1 MSKNNK
7 SGRIK
12 ILPDSVAL
20 RIAAGEVIDR
30 PFSVVRE
37 LLDNSI
43 DAGSTNIDLYV
54 DNGGID
60 SIRVVDD
67 GRGMNRE
74 DLEICYLPYSTS
86 KIDTMEDLDQLQT
99 LGFRGEALS
108 SIASC
113 SKLEITSKIEKE
125 HPNKIIVHSSK
136 LLSFSETGGS
146 DGTIIDV
153 SDLFYSIPARKKFL
167 KRSSAE
173 ATACKKTFLEKALPF
188 PNISFR
194 FFTDNKLK
202 IFLPVSTLKNRI
214 SAAYPGVFDNKLLH
228 EISSQHKDFNIKIIA
243 GDPALHRSDRR
254 YMQVFL
260 NNRRI
265 NEFALVQAA
274 EYGYSEFLP
283 GGNFPVIFLFLEV
296 DPSLIDFNIHPAKKE
311 VRFRN
316 LQEIHRSVVD
326 TIKSFLSTFEYNYS
340 KSISNNEPSRDFS
353 GFTEILRERDIEYR
367 HTPFKKYNSPEREKS
382 FNTQNKTSFPVDKF
396 QTLNVTPPDNNQVK
410 SNKNI
415 LYMGQLF
422 NLFLLTAIDD
432 IFYFIDQHAAHEKI
446 LFNEFK
452 SKNRKTQELLIPYLF
467 DLNNEKEEILKND
480 LQEYKSLGFNFEF
493 LGNNKWQ
500 LLEVPEYSIGK
511 EDIIVNFVKSQAGRV
526 SDLETELYADMAC
539 KSAIKDGDIID
550 NTTAIELIEKTLNL
564 QNARCPHGRP
574 VWFQVSREELFH
586 FVGRL

>member
-1 MSKNNK
+1 MIKNIK

-12 ILPDSVAL
+12 ILPDSVAI

-43 DAGSTNIDLYV
+43 DAGSTSIDLYV
-54 DNGGID
+54 DGGGID
-60 SIRVVDD
+60 HIRVVDN
-67 GRGMNRE
+67 GRGMSKK

-86 KIDTMEDLDQLQT
+86 KIDTLEDLVQLQT

-108 SIASC
+108 SIAAC
-113 SKLEITSKIEKE
+113 SKLGITSKIDKT

-136 LLSFSETGGS
+136 LLSFTETGGS

-173 ATACKKTFLEKALPF
+173 ATACKKMFLEKTLPF
-188 PNISFR
+188 PDISFR

-202 IFLPVSTLKNRI
+202 IFLPVSTLKERI
-214 SAAYPGVFDNKLLH
+214 SAAYPGVFNIKLLH
-228 EISSQHKDFNIKIIA
+228 EISSQHKDFLIKIIA

-254 YMQVFL
+254 YIQVFL

-265 NEFALVQAA
+265 NEYAFVQAA
-274 EYGYSEFLP
+274 EYGYAEFLP
-283 GGNFPVIFLFLEV
+283 GGNYPVIFLFLEV

-326 TIKSFLSTFEYNYS
+326 TIKSFLSTFEYKYKKSILENEPPRDFTEFSEMIKGKKTQTNNYS
-340 KSISNNEPSRDFS
+340 
-353 GFTEILRERDIEYR
+353 
-367 HTPFKKYNSPEREKS
+367 
-382 FNTQNKTSFPVDKF
+382 NTYKQNISFPVNEIKAHY
-396 QTLNVTPPDNNQVK
+396 LTPSHIVSEKPDNR
-410 SNKNI
+410 I
-415 LYMGQLF
+415 IYMGQLF
-422 NLFLLTAIDD
+422 NLFLLTSIDN

-446 LFNEFK
+446 LFNKLKEK
-452 SKNRKTQELLIPYLF
+452 KGDTQELLIPFIFELSPEKNNILTK
-467 DLNNEKEEILKND
+467 DLT
-480 LQEYKSLGFNFEF
+480 EYKAIGFTFEN
-493 LGNNKWQ
+493 LGNSKWQ
-500 LLEVPEYSIGK
+500 LLELPSICVGK
-511 EDIIVNFVKSQAGRV
+511 EDIIIKFIETQRGTV
-526 SDLETELYADMAC
+526 SDLETKLYADMAC

-550 NTTAIELIEKTLNL
+550 RTTALELIQKTLNL
-564 QNARCPHGRP
+564 KNARCPHGRP
-574 VWFQVSREELFH
+574 VWFQVSKEELFQ
-586 FVGRL
+586 FVGRT